1 MSTTDAVFAV
11 MFAETMVPVG
21 VCAPSV
27 AENAMPAMREY
38 A

>member
-11 MFAETMVPVG
+11 MFAETMVPVW
-21 VCAPSV
+21 AHSV
-27 AENAMPAMREY
+27 AETAMPGMREY